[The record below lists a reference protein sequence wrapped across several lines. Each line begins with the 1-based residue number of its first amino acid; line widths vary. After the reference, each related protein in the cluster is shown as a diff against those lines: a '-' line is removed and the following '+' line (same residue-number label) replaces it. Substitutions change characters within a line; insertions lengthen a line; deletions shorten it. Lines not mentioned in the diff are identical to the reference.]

1 MSKDDQVRQIAAIY
15 VDNTISPGLS
25 DKIRQDQTRLY
36 ISSNDNCSEK
46 CIVVQ
51 CVHGWKEY
59 HHVDTI
65 RSQVARDI

>member
-15 VDNTISPGLS
+15 VDNTIFPGLS

-46 CIVVQ
+46 CIVVL
-51 CVHGWKEY
+51 
-59 HHVDTI
+59 
-65 RSQVARDI
+65 